1 MPVFEELKLHAEVAE
16 PPDGICIFDGVQD
29 AVNPFVGLTVLEMV
43 RLPLNPETLAS
54 VTLDWPDEPVKNTT
68 VLGLEAIVKS
78 GGMNTLTTTVAE

>member
-1 MPVFEELKLHAEVAE
+1 MIEELKLQVEIVE
-16 PPDGICIFDGVQD
+16 PPDGTSTLEGAQD
-29 AVNPFVGLTVLEMV
+29 DDNPLEGLTELEIV